1 MRILFALPLMLLL
14 SCNSQKTTNSKGE
27 QLGADIITENLSE
40 QNSITKLVSLNHQK
54 LDKIK
59 GDFNSFKLYSNN
71 LSESNISS
79 IPFMLDYI
87 KTCIPNDNSS
97 NDSIFFLFNRKYNR
111 IINRLNDSLETKF
124 RFISEPAGEE
134 SSAKQIDAFKENL
147 EACGIGIF
155 STEGMYYADAQSD
168 YFYNNFKDRVSP
180 GLKEYLKIRQDEL
193 KQGFAEDAGLQ
204 ITFDELYQR
213 IKRWEQF
220 RIKYPGTIYKEDAH
234 YFYSMYLETLM
245 TGMDNSRVFDYSNSK
260 LLPDLKQLYEKI
272 ISTDSKSETG
282 KIISSYYSMLAR
294 HGFKENDSINV
305 FLKNNGLSTM
315 LSVQPST
322 R

>member
-1 MRILFALPLMLLL
+1 MRILFALPLILLL
-14 SCNSQKTTNSKGE
+14 SCNSQKTTNNEGE
-27 QLGADIITENLSE
+27 LLRADTITENLSE
-40 QNSITKLVSLNHQK
+40 QNSITKLISLNHQR

-59 GDFNSFKLYSNN
+59 SDFNSFKLYSKS

-79 IPFMLDYI
+79 IPFLLDYI
-87 KTCIPNDNSS
+87 RTCIPNNDIN
-97 NDSIFFLFNRKYNR
+97 NDSIFFIFSQKFNR
-111 IINRLNDSLETKF
+111 ITNRLNDSLGTKF
-124 RFISEPAGEE
+124 RFVSEPAGEE
-134 SSAKQIDAFKENL
+134 SSAKQIDIFKENL
-147 EACGIGIF
+147 AACGIGIF

-168 YFYNNFKDRVSP
+168 YFYNNFNDRVSP

-220 RIKYPGTIYKEDAH
+220 QIKYPETIYKADAR

-245 TGMDNSRVFDYSNSK
+245 TGMDNSRVFDYGNSK
-260 LLPDLKQLYEKI
+260 LLPGLKQLYEKI
-272 ISTDSKSETG
+272 IRTDSKSETG
-282 KIISSYYSMLAR
+282 KIISSYYSLLAR
-294 HGFKENDSINV
+294 HGFKENDSIDV

-315 LSVQPST
+315 ISVQPDT